1 MKKYALRGHTGAD
14 NNCGGGS
21 GGDTTYD
28 TSRCGIPPQPAEP
41 TAPPEREPALS
52 VSLRLPAPPE
62 GAP

>member
-28 TSRCGIPPQPAEP
+28 TSRCGIPLSRQSRQLPQRGSQPHQSAYGCQ
-41 TAPPEREPALS
+41 
-52 VSLRLPAPPE
+52 LPQGTP
-62 GAP
+62 